1 MKTATVKAP
10 LHVRTTGDAGVAP
23 IRTAVDAVRTRS
35 NLLSGY
41 RAGYNPCMP
50 ISTTVGGIIAPVVTP
65 FDPSGETLDLEGFA
79 ANLRAHLEAG
89 LAGIV
94 VAGSTGE
101 ATLLSE
107 SERSA
112 LLDNARSV
120 VPSDRWLIAGIGAES
135 TRLTIERARSAGA
148 IGVDAVLVVAPHYY
162 PQSGTADAL
171 IGHYT
176 RVADESPVPVL
187 LYNIPQ
193 YMHYNLPASVVQ
205 QLAQHP
211 NIVGMKDSG
220 GDLAVLTAFLGVQ
233 SAKFSVLTGSASILQ
248 SALTAGVRGGILAV
262 SVFAPALTLALV
274 DAVRSGR
281 TSEAAG
287 IQAQLIPLGREII
300 AALGPAGVKAA
311 VDAVG
316 LRGGPPR
323 SPLRPLDAK
332 ARDRVIQLVHAA
344 TAEATSV
351 GATA

>member
-1 MKTATVKAP
+1 
-10 LHVRTTGDAGVAP
+10 
-23 IRTAVDAVRTRS
+23 
-35 NLLSGY
+35 
-41 RAGYNPCMP
+41 MP
-50 ISTTVGGIIAPVVTP
+50 NSRTVGGIFAPVVTP
-65 FDPSGETLDLEGFA
+65 FDPSGDTLDLEGFA

-89 LAGIV
+89 LDGVV

-112 LLDNARSV
+112 LFDNARSV

-135 TRLTIERARSAGA
+135 TRLTVERARSAGA

-171 IGHYT
+171 LGHYT
-176 RVADESPVPVL
+176 RIADESPVPVL

-193 YMHYNLPASVVQ
+193 YMHYNLPAPVVH

-220 GDLAVLTAFLGVQ
+220 GDLSILTAFLGAQ
-233 SAKFSVLTGSASILQ
+233 SPKFSVLTGSASILQ
-248 SALTAGVRGGILAV
+248 AALTAGVRGGILAV
-262 SVFAPALTLALV
+262 SVFAPTLTLALV
-274 DAVRSGR
+274 EAVRSGR
-281 TSEAAG
+281 AGDAAA
-287 IQAQLIPLGREII
+287 IQAQLIPLGKEII

-311 VDAVG
+311 VDSIG

-332 ARDRVIQLVHAA
+332 TYDRVAQLVHAA
-344 TAEATSV
+344 TAEPTSV
-351 GATA
+351 GASG